1 MKKTIIIL
9 GAVIIIALV
18 AIIIITNRPDQGS
31 QESLTNSQNES
42 QPADVLQGLAQDDFQ
57 APMPENI
64 KVPEANEVLP
74 AEQAEKIAVPT
85 VVTAAAPGAE
95 SKYRNFNIRA
105 EGNKFSPSQII
116 VREGDTVQI
125 NFTAVDKDYDIV
137 FPSYNMQQTAKQGET
152 KMLAFQAVKSGNF
165 TYYCNICGGPDS
177 GVTGNIIVAP

>member
-1 MKKTIIIL
+1 MKKAIIIL
-9 GAVIIIALV
+9 GAVVIIALV
-18 AIIIITNRPDQGS
+18 AAIIITERQKKDRQGDVAKQTIS
-31 QESLTNSQNES
+31 EVT
-42 QPADVLQGLAQDDFQ
+42 DVLTGLNEADFQ
-57 APMPENI
+57 APAPEGI

-85 VVTAAAPGAE
+85 VVTESAPGAE

-105 EGNKFSPSQII
+105 EADKFSPNQII

-125 NFTAVDKDYDIV
+125 NFTAVDKNYDII

-152 KMLAFQAVKSGNF
+152 KMLAFQAVRSGNF